1 MEPYSP
7 SLLTLIIKPQPRS
20 PFWGRRWGSPWNG
33 PRSGVFYR
41 PPSFLYKFA
50 LCHYHGSV
58 FISFVFNSL
67 SFKNIHKNKQHTTVN
82 EPQKS
87 PANEFTQTDVLI
99 SATRSTYR
107 PEIISSEGMW
117 SWCSIRLP
125 PVNPIPHI
133 HYFSLMRIRNTELRT
148 KRWFIRYWWL

>member
-50 LCHYHGSV
+50 LCHYHGSI

-67 SFKNIHKNKQHTTVN
+67 SFRNVHKNKGHTTVN

-87 PANEFTQTDVLI
+87 PANEFTQTRVLI

>member
-7 SLLTLIIKPQPRS
+7 SLLTLIIKPQRRS

-58 FISFVFNSL
+58 FVSFVFNSL

-82 EPQKS
+82 EPQKP

-117 SWCSIRLP
+117 SWCSIRFP
-125 PVNPIPHI
+125 PVNTIPHI
-133 HYFSLMRIRNTELRT
+133 HYFSLMRIRNTELGT
-148 KRWFIRYWWL
+148 ERWFIRYWWL